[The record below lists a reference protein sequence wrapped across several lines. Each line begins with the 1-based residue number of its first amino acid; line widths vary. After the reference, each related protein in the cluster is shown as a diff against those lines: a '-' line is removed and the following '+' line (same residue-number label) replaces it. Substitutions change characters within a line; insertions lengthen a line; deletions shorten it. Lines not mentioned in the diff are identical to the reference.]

1 MKIRLL
7 TAIVLV
13 TTSVA
18 ASAQQPPA
26 KARKTIRTDQKFTIA
41 PGGSFVLDNPI
52 GNVEI
57 TGADVTDVEAS
68 IVTTIT
74 ADNELLL
81 KDAQRRSG
89 IAIGGTPQT
98 RVVRAALALEQGKK
112 PSWGLRSHWTVRVPR
127 SVTVRIISSSS
138 DRLRVV
144 NLLGGVHIKN
154 FNGNI
159 QVTNVAGATFVES
172 VNGSIIYAT
181 SVPRKNV
188 ILSTVN
194 GHITA
199 TVNGTA
205 DFRWVAET
213 STGDIRTNFAP
224 RGEFAG
230 GTFRGTVNA
239 PGGPTITTQSLMG
252 NIHLLSSGTS
262 ATTSQSIRSTRPSV
276 QVAALHQP
284 SAGPTT
290 TGANGQRLF
299 SRGTFR
305 GSLVYGTNVG
315 DVRVNEILG
324 NADIRTGAGEVRLGT
339 VNGSANVVSEGGPLQ
354 LGQILGP
361 LTASTRAGDI
371 LVDSTRRGGT
381 ITTKGGTI
389 RLLYTSGP
397 TRLVSGGGDIIV
409 RQAAAPVTAETTS
422 GDITITVD
430 NASKSETIDAKTGKG
445 SVVLQVGPKF
455 AADIDATIITS
466 DPNAD
471 TILSDLPGLSISR
484 QQVSGKT
491 RVRAT
496 GKINGGGEKV
506 VLQAT
511 NGDIRIATGAVAP
524 TIVKP
529 R

>member
-1 MKIRLL
+1 MKIRSL

-13 TTSVA
+13 TASVA
-18 ASAQQPPA
+18 AFAQQPSA
-26 KARKTIRTDQKFTIA
+26 KVRKTIRTDQKFTIA

-52 GNVEI
+52 GNIEI
-57 TGADVTDVEAS
+57 TGADVTDIEAT

-74 ADNELLL
+74 VDNESMM

-98 RVVRAALALEQGKK
+98 RVVQAALALEKGKK
-112 PSWGLRSHWTVRVPR
+112 LSWGLRSHWTVRVPR
-127 SVTVRIISSSS
+127 SISVRVIANSS
-138 DRLRVV
+138 DRIRIV
-144 NLLGGVHIKN
+144 NLLGSAIVKN
-154 FNGNI
+154 FNGNVQI
-159 QVTNVAGATFVES
+159 TNVAGSTFVES
-172 VNGSIIYAT
+172 VNGSIIYST

-188 ILSTVN
+188 VLSTVN

-199 TVNGTA
+199 TVAGTA

-213 STGDIRTNFAP
+213 GTGDIRTNFAP
-224 RGEFAG
+224 RGAFMGA
-230 GTFRGTVNA
+230 TFRGTVNA
-239 PGGPTITTQSLMG
+239 PGGPTLTTQSLMG
-252 NIHLLSSGTS
+252 DIHLLSSGTS
-262 ATTSQSIRSTRPSV
+262 AMTSQSIRTVRPSV
-276 QVAALHQP
+276 QVAGLHP
-284 SAGPTT
+284 TGGPTAT
-290 TGANGQRLF
+290 AANGQRLF

-315 DVRVNEILG
+315 DVRVNEIFG
-324 NADIRTGAGEVRLGT
+324 SADIRTGAGEVRLGAVSGT
-339 VNGSANVVSEGGPLQ
+339 CVVVSEGGPLQ
-354 LGQILGP
+354 LGEILGP

-371 LVDSTRRGGT
+371 LVDSARRGGT

-397 TRLVSGGGDIIV
+397 TRLESGGGDIIV

-422 GDITITVD
+422 GDITITID

-471 TILSDLPGLSISR
+471 TILSDLPGLSVSR